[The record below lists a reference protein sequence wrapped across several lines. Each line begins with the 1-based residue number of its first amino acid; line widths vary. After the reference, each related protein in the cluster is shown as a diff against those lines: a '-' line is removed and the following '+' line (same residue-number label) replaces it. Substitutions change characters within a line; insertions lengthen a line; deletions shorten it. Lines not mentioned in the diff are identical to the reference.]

1 LKSSREAR
9 SIDGPLHFALLS
21 AATLLVV
28 ASPWRIA
35 PGLGAEF
42 ALFGAC
48 HACSV
53 GVSVQPR
60 AAPFRQVL
68 FVAAAALL
76 SLLTA
81 RCGFYGIQVAAKLYP
96 IAAPLVIL
104 VAMAVLGALA
114 YATLIRRALDYPMPP
129 GSPAPIAAACAIV
142 TIAAYSVCRHYRVFG
157 GTWLAIPW
165 WFAFSLS
172 LKVQEHRRPGR
183 RG

>member
-9 SIDGPLHFALLS
+9 LIDGPLHFALLS
-21 AATLLVV
+21 AAALLVV

-35 PGLGAEF
+35 PALAAEF

-53 GVSVQPR
+53 AVSVQPR
-60 AAPFRQVL
+60 VPLFRRVL

-76 SLLTA
+76 SLSTA
-81 RCGFYGIQVAAKLYP
+81 RCGLYGIQVAAKLNP
-96 IAAPLVIL
+96 TAAPLVVL

-114 YATLIRRALDYPMPP
+114 YATLIRLALDYPMPS
-129 GSPAPIAAACAIV
+129 GSPALIAAACAIV

-157 GTWLAIPW
+157 GAWLAIPW

-172 LKVQEHRRPGR
+172 LRVQEHRREGR
-183 RG
+183 RR